1 MDGYPDLQLEEIE
14 EEHYAKDAETRTDDE
29 YLWSKRIELD
39 SVHSE
44 VGSEGLSEYILYQIK
59 TLAKKGRDYRIII
72 SRPKPSHLYPEE
84 VNKLL
89 DYLSNFFDGL
99 IDDEYAKVEEA
110 LSDVKNKVWKV
121 ENKKALI
128 RKQLKENII
137 NKDDNP
143 IVKNLIEKIQTLL
156 ESGELPD
163 LKDGHISETTLK
175 RQKEESEREE
185 LEEQAKDED
194 EDD

>member
-1 MDGYPDLQLEEIE
+1 LREKIVLTSSAVFPTCDI
-14 EEHYAKDAETRTDDE
+14 T
-29 YLWSKRIELD
+29 YLHSRVSQTYIATNQWGIELSSNAFRD
-39 SVHSE
+39 IRNE
-44 VGSEGLSEYILYQIK
+44 YRYGEGEYNAIVQY
-59 TLAKKGRDYRIII
+59 
-72 SRPKPSHLYPEE
+72 SR
-84 VNKLL
+84 NT
-89 DYLSNFFDGL
+89 
-99 IDDEYAKVEEA
+99 A
-110 LSDVKNKVWKV
+110 NKVLKV

-163 LKDGHISETTLK
+163 LKDGHVSETTLK

>member
-1 MDGYPDLQLEEIE
+1 M
-14 EEHYAKDAETRTDDE
+14 
-29 YLWSKRIELD
+29 
-39 SVHSE
+39 
-44 VGSEGLSEYILYQIK
+44 
-59 TLAKKGRDYRIII
+59 
-72 SRPKPSHLYPEE
+72 YPEE
-84 VNKLL
+84 FNELL
-89 DYLSNFFDGL
+89 DYFSNFFDGL
-99 IDDEYAKVEEA
+99 IDDEYAKIEEA

-143 IVKNLIEKIQTLL
+143 IVKNLIEKIRTLL

-163 LKDGHISETTLK
+163 LKDGHVSEATLK